1 MQVVQFMIKLL
12 VTDLDGTLLPKGA
25 DVSAA
30 NIAAVQRAVA
40 AGVTVSIATGR
51 MYPAA
56 LPVAKS
62 LGVDVP
68 IVTYNGGLIRR
79 VSGEVLF
86 ESTMEPELVAEVV
99 DFCHSQGW
107 YLQLYNDNQLYF
119 AEYTEASRGYEA
131 GQKVAGETVGW
142 DGFKEHLNRVHKLV
156 SITGSAEETAERVRI
171 FTEHFGDRVA
181 AVRSNPT
188 YMEINRPGITKAS
201 GVRRLAEAL
210 GVSLD
215 ETIVLGDS
223 YNDLPMMQVAGTSV
237 AMGNAEPAVKDAATF
252 VTGTC
257 AEDGFAAAV
266 EKYVLDA
273 NAKGE

>member
-1 MQVVQFMIKLL
+1 MIKLL
-12 VTDLDGTLLPKGA
+12 VTDLDGTLLEKGT

-30 NIAAVQRAVA
+30 NIEAVQQAVA

-79 VSGEVLF
+79 VTGDVLF
-86 ESTMEPELVAEVV
+86 ESTMEPALVAEVV

-107 YLQLYNDNQLYF
+107 HLQLYNDNRLYF

-131 GQKVAGETVGW
+131 AQKMAGETVGW
-142 DGFKEHLNRVHKLV
+142 DGLKQRTDRVHKLV
-156 SITGSAEETAERVRI
+156 SITGSAEETAERVKT
-171 FTEHFGDRVA
+171 FTEHFCDRVA

-188 YMEINRPGITKAS
+188 YMEINSPGITKAS
-201 GVRRLAEAL
+201 GVRRLTEAL
-210 GVSLD
+210 GVPLD

-223 YNDLPMMQVAGTSV
+223 FNDLPMMQVAGTSV

-266 EKYVLDA
+266 KKYVLDA
-273 NAKGE
+273 NAKEEE